1 MPILS
6 LREVFGREYGDD
18 SQNSHAVRVF
28 RVTMSAPTYFISDVM
43 DDPAMPP
50 LGQVYLPVDH
60 EDLRC
65 VSREITEVGR
75 SMTEFEVTFRYD
87 RFPFNNWDV
96 KMTSQTVDAV
106 LERTLE
112 ASNTPNMPNRF
123 ILQPGTYLSTQ
134 PLGSIDE
141 LVLNRAK
148 CPLDP
153 PVMRQKSQ
161 IVITA
166 DIMVN
171 NLTDIDAS
179 FLDVGVLQDMVGKV
193 NKSAIQVLSLPD
205 ESGVG
210 CDYWTLLLEEAAVT
224 KIKTPTGCAYQISL
238 RLVYDPDGHVAVV
251 LNAGYQELV
260 DSGTPTE
267 KLRQIRV
274 AGKDATTPIPLDQ
287 NGEALDPVDLPG
299 METYIICP
307 NHATAEFS
315 VLNLPTTFCGDPPS
329 PIPPTP

>member
-18 SQNSHAVRVF
+18 AQNSHAVRVF

-87 RFPFNNWDV
+87 RFPFNRWDI
-96 KMTSQTVDAV
+96 KLTNQTVEKV
-106 LERTLE
+106 LEKTLE
-112 ASNTPNMPNRF
+112 DSTGPARPLRF
-123 ILQPGTYLSTQ
+123 VDHPATYLETQ
-134 PLGSIDE
+134 PVGALGE
-141 LVLNRAK
+141 NVLNRAK

-153 PVMRQKSQ
+153 PVMQQRTQ
-161 IVITA
+161 IVIHA

-171 NLTDIDAS
+171 ELTDIHPYLTS
-179 FLDVGVLQDMVGKV
+179 IGELQFLVGKV
-193 NKSAIQVLSLPD
+193 NKVKIQICSLPD
-205 ESGVG
+205 ETGAG

-224 KIKTPTGCAYQISL
+224 KIETPWGCSYQLSL
-238 RLVYDPDGHVAVV
+238 RIVYDPDAHCAVV

-260 DSGTPTE
+260 DPGDPTE

-274 AGKDATTPIPLDQ
+274 AGKDATTPIPLDET
-287 NGEALDPVDLPG
+287 GVAIDPADLPG
-299 METYIICP
+299 METYLIAP
-307 NHATAEFS
+307 NYATADFS